1 MDVNGSLV
9 LDLIIVLAL
18 LGLLAGVVLLYRK
31 NQAKSARTQ
40 AMFGVGG
47 VPAPVK
53 AGVTAQVT
61 HKRTYTWPDRIG
73 YYVTFQADGT
83 RPVELEVSH
92 EWYGYLGLG
101 DRGLLAVE
109 GGQFG
114 GFNKAG

>member
-1 MDVNGSLV
+1 MEESGSLV

-18 LGLLAGVVLLYRK
+18 LGLLVGVVLLYRQ

-40 AMFGVGG
+40 AMFGAGG

-53 AGVTAQVT
+53 AGVPAQVT
-61 HKRTYTWPDRIG
+61 NKRTYTWPDRIG
-73 YYVTFQADGT
+73 YYVTFQADGA

-92 EWYGYLGLG
+92 EWYGYLSPG
-101 DRGLLAVE
+101 DRGTLAVD

-114 GFNKAG
+114 GFNRAG